1 MKIKK
6 SLMIILVL
14 SSVLILSACNAV
26 NDSNDTDSL
35 TNDTNNSTTTIDTS
49 SGNVSSFGDISVEN
63 IEVNLSDEDWQSML
77 SDPTAEE
84 FKVAS
89 LSYEGTTLNN
99 VAFRTKGN
107 SSLINVAKSDSERY
121 GFKIK
126 TNKYVDG
133 QYLNGTNEF
142 VLNASYSD
150 PSYLREYLTYSLS
163 ENLGLYTPDTK
174 FVWLIING
182 QDYGLYLYVESYD
195 DTFISE
201 RTSSDDT
208 NLYKADGENCTLT
221 LKDGISGFEL
231 KEGDDDDMT
240 NITNL
245 ITVLN
250 QTTSENKEK
259 LEEILN
265 VESVLKWT
273 ALSYVTG
280 NYDSYIGSKAHNYYL
295 LYTDGKMNMVGWD
308 YNMSFGGFPEDS
320 GSSLLIS
327 AESPFSNTTAS
338 DRPLVSKLLEIDS
351 YKKEYLGYVDD
362 LKAELSIYLTEL
374 PTLAENIQSY
384 VSKDPTAF
392 YTLEEFNNEITG
404 SDMTLSD
411 LKANNS
417 VGNFPPTDRPI
428 GGDLPIPDN
437 GMNTNKP
444 GGNSQGIGESNT
456 ITLADYIRLRL
467 K

>member
-1 MKIKK
+1 MKTKK
-6 SLMIILVL
+6 ILTFIFVL
-14 SSVLILSACNAV
+14 SSILTLSACSAV
-26 NDSNDTDSL
+26 NDSNSTNSL
-35 TNDTNNSTTTIDTS
+35 SSDENNGTTTIDTS
-49 SGNVSSFGDISVEN
+49 NGNVSSFGDISVEN
-63 IEVNLSDEDWQSML
+63 IEVNLSDEDWESIL

-107 SSLINVAKSDSERY
+107 SSLTSVAKSDSERY

-150 PSYLREYLTYSLS
+150 PSYLREYITYSLS
-163 ENLGLYTPDTK
+163 RNLGLYTPETK

-195 DTFISE
+195 DTFLSE

-208 NLYKADGENCTLT
+208 NLYKADGEKCTLK
-221 LKDGISGFEL
+221 LSDGISGFES
-231 KEGDDDDMT
+231 KEGDDKDMT

-250 QTTSENKEK
+250 QTTAENKEK

-265 VESVLKWT
+265 IDSVLKWT

-320 GSSLLIS
+320 GASLLIT
-327 AESPFSNTTAS
+327 AESPFSKTTGTE
-338 DRPLVSKLLEIDS
+338 RPLVSKLLEIDS
-351 YKKEYLGYVDD
+351 YMQDYLGYVEDVKAD
-362 LKAELSIYLTEL
+362 LSLYSTEL
-374 PTLAENIQSY
+374 TSLANSIKSY
-384 VSKDPTAF
+384 VAKDPTAF
-392 YTLEEFNNEITG
+392 YTVEEFNNDITG
-404 SDMTLSD
+404 LNITLSD
-411 LKANNS
+411 LEVNDS
-417 VGNFPPTDRPI
+417 VGNFPPMDRNN
-428 GGDLPIPDN
+428 GNELPIPDDGIN
-437 GMNTNKP
+437 NKRP
-444 GGNSQGIGESNT
+444 GGNNIGTEEKNT

-467 K
+467 E